1 MTKFKY
7 PYTQRNLFEEP
18 ERYFYAQCDN
28 KDFYSSWL
36 TSRYASLQLLN
47 DIPSKINSHL
57 AYSSAFLTGMMSDIG
72 EQMDDREIA
81 ETALEPLVKKFEI
94 FRRFFTQY
102 DDDFR
107 RTDDAKPLGVAGYI
121 QFGELLAEFVER
133 YGSNK
138 HASIFLKLMD
148 AICSANFLEFD
159 TVSVKK
165 CVSLIKREIAIVENI
180 L

>member
-102 DDDFR
+102 DDGKSSYNFR
-107 RTDDAKPLGVAGYI
+107 CHLAAVQPHGGRSGCNITNS
-121 QFGELLAEFVER
+121 EL
-133 YGSNK
+133 N
-138 HASIFLKLMD
+138 
-148 AICSANFLEFD
+148 CSCESWFD
-159 TVSVKK
+159 RLNV
-165 CVSLIKREIAIVENI
+165 NI
-180 L
+180 LANVSPHVILYVFLPPLIFER